1 MAPAA
6 CERTWRSRD
15 ALQKLTLGRHL
26 RPTSFMSATMGAG
39 LGAAAGGLGVFMLC
53 NAKCPGGVKGAGI
66 LGAFHMP

>member
-1 MAPAA
+1 
-6 CERTWRSRD
+6 
-15 ALQKLTLGRHL
+15 
-26 RPTSFMSATMGAG
+26 MSATMGAG